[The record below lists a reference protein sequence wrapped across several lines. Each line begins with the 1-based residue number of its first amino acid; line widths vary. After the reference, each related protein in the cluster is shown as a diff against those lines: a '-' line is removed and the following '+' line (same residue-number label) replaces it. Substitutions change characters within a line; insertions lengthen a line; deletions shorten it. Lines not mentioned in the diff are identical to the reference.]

1 MNGSGQSKAVE
12 ERKDDHTGH
21 RERLKERFLRHGALG
36 LSAED
41 LLELVL
47 MYAIPRRDVRPL
59 AEELLLR
66 FGSLERV
73 VTASTV
79 ELARVDG
86 ISTHTATLLRL
97 IGELPIKLA
106 GSAPPLSDVLNNP
119 KELER
124 FLIARLSKSQEEQLL
139 LLLLD
144 DQGLVLGE
152 QTMGAGTVNRLVTFP
167 RQVMQTALKL
177 NASRL
182 IIAHNHPHGPPLP
195 SVRDR
200 EEAERLRDILHPFD
214 LTVEDCIVV
223 TGSRCFSI
231 FKNRP
236 L

>member
-1 MNGSGQSKAVE
+1 MNGSELPKAGD
-12 ERKDDHTGH
+12 ERKDDRTGH
-21 RERLKERFLRHGALG
+21 RERLKEQFLRYGALG
-36 LSAED
+36 LSDTD

-47 MYAIPRRDVRPL
+47 TYAIPRRDVRPL
-59 AEELLLR
+59 AEELLSR

-73 VTASTV
+73 VNASAV
-79 ELARVDG
+79 ELAAIHG
-86 ISTHTATLLRL
+86 ISSHTAALVRL
-97 IGELPIKLA
+97 VGEIPIRLA
-106 GSAPPLSDVLNNP
+106 GSGQQLSDVLENP

-124 FLIARLSKSQEEQLL
+124 YLMARLSKSQEEQLL

-152 QTMGAGTVNRLVTFP
+152 PTMGAGTVNRLVTFP
-167 RQVMQTALKL
+167 RQVMQAALKL

-182 IIAHNHPHGPPLP
+182 IVAHNHPHGPPLP